1 MMDRAELENQTTKE
15 LHDRAM
21 SVARHH
27 MDFGFLWRLVE
38 ELPAARVASGD
49 LRGAEADIHSMTALL
64 SDIMHS
70 DEGELG
76 DALRPMY
83 IDYLAKHG

>member
-1 MMDRAELENQTTKE
+1 VERTELEKLPSKE

-21 SVARHH
+21 GLAVKHF
-27 MDFGFLWRLVE
+27 DIGFLWDVVRAV
-38 ELPAARVASGD
+38 PAARAAAGD
-49 LRGAEADIHSMTALL
+49 LPTAEVDVVSL
-64 SDIMHS
+64 SSTISDVIHS
-70 DEGELG
+70 DEGELA

>member
-1 MMDRAELENQTTKE
+1 MMDRAELENLTTKE

-27 MDFGFLWRLVE
+27 MDMRFLWRLVE

-49 LRGAEADIHSMTALL
+49 VNAAQADIRSMTALL

-76 DALRPMY
+76 DALRPLY
-83 IDYLAKHG
+83 IDYLEKHG